1 MSLTNLCKK
10 NILCDLMPVDKRDAR
25 IFWLN
30 IHREIDL
37 VYSSNEISSGSILFS
52 EPVYPGV

>member
-30 IHREIDL
+30 IHREIDF
-37 VYSSNEISSGSILFS
+37 YSLFIKRDIQRLYI
-52 EPVYPGV
+52 VF